1 MAAILSVGGMFL
13 FLPENCWDLRVT
25 TAALRYLRHG
35 LDPYAAS
42 IAHEQAEAA
51 LGHRV
56 FIYWYPP
63 ISILLLRIV
72 NVIPAFVRSLM
83 FWAIYVAGFGLQM
96 WGASRYALPGERH
109 KLRFLFPLTMFFP
122 AFVPSDCILS
132 GNLAIPMYGAIMAA
146 SVPGWREGKWG
157 WFYGAVLA
165 SSLLKPPMLVWLVVP
180 LIIGTAQVVPSALA
194 AFCGV
199 DAFVLQRV
207 IWPERFASFMISIRH
222 ALPSEINYSAVAMFY
237 RIPYK
242 LGPPSQHAI
251 MAFFVVFSIGVFA
264 LLAYFA
270 YQCKRGNI
278 VGQNLAAVAL
288 LATAI
293 LAPRLKEYDLLPLT
307 IPMAL
312 ILLRAVGSR
321 VAAVIFVLGA
331 GMVVAVLATGHLW
344 AVDFISVIT
353 VFLIGAYA
361 LGREAY
367 LTSVART
374 QETDAEPEMAG
385 V

>member
-1 MAAILSVGGMFL
+1 MFL

-25 TAALRYLRHG
+25 TEALHYLRLG

-42 IAHEQAEAA
+42 IAHEQVEAA
-51 LGHRV
+51 HGHRV

-63 ISILLLRIV
+63 ISILLLRV
-72 NVIPAFVRSLM
+72 LNVIPALVRSLM
-83 FWAIYVAGFGLQM
+83 FWAVYVAGFGLQM

-122 AFVPSDCILS
+122 GFVPSDCLLS
-132 GNLAIPMYGAIMAA
+132 GNLAIPMYGAIVAA
-146 SVPGWREGKWG
+146 SVRGWREGKWG

-180 LIIGTAQVVPSALA
+180 LLIGTAQLVPSALA

-199 DAFVLQRV
+199 DAFTLQRV
-207 IWPERFASFMISIRH
+207 IWPERFASFMVSIRY
-222 ALPSEINYSAVAMFY
+222 ALPSETSYSAVAMLY
-237 RIPYK
+237 RIPHK
-242 LGPPSQHAI
+242 LGPPPLHMVAVFYVLFS
-251 MAFFVVFSIGVFA
+251 VVVFA

-270 YQCKRGNI
+270 YECKRRNI
-278 VGQNLAAVAL
+278 ACQNLAAVAL

-321 VAAVIFVLGA
+321 VAAVLLVLGA
-331 GMVVAVLATGHLW
+331 GMVIAVLAAGHLW
-344 AVDFISVIT
+344 AVDFISVMT
-353 VFLIGAYA
+353 VFLIGLYA

-367 LTSVART
+367 LASTARA
-374 QETDAEPEMAG
+374 QEAAAEPELAS

>member
-1 MAAILSVGGMFL
+1 VSVAGMFL

-25 TAALRYLRHG
+25 TEALRYLRLG

-63 ISILLLRIV
+63 VSILLLRII
-72 NVIPAFVRSLM
+72 NIIPAIMRSLM
-83 FWAIYVAGFGLQM
+83 FWAVYVAGLGLQM
-96 WGASRYALPGERH
+96 WGASRYALPSERH
-109 KLRFLFPLTMFFP
+109 KLRFLFPLTLFFP
-122 AFVPSDCILS
+122 AFVPSDSILS

-146 SVPGWREGKWG
+146 SVRGWRDGRWG

-165 SSLLKPPMLVWLVVP
+165 SSLLKPPMLVWLAVP
-180 LIIGTAQVVPSALA
+180 LLIGSAQLVPSALA
-194 AFCGV
+194 AACGV
-199 DAFVLQRV
+199 DAFIVQRI
-207 IWPERFASFMISIRH
+207 IWPERFASFMVSIHH
-222 ALPSEINYSAVAMFY
+222 ALPSETSYSAVAVFY
-237 RIPYK
+237 RIPHK
-242 LGPPSQHAI
+242 LGPLPPRMVAVFYVMFS
-251 MAFFVVFSIGVFA
+251 MAVFA

-278 VGQNLAAVAL
+278 AGQNLAAVAL

-307 IPMAL
+307 IPMAV
-312 ILLRAVGSR
+312 ILLRAIGSR
-321 VAAVIFVLGA
+321 VAAGIFVLGA

-344 AVDFISVIT
+344 AVDFISVMT
-353 VFLIGAYA
+353 VFLIGVYA
-361 LGREAY
+361 MGREAY
-367 LTSVART
+367 VTSEVRA
-374 QETDAEPEMAG
+374 QETDAEPELAG